1 MYESGQSDDVVR
13 HLNEVNRI
21 IDQNNLN
28 QVDYDTDKLEKV
40 RDDCGDFLKSIEMNA
55 VLEYAEVT
63 PIDLSTGLGEAKS
76 DM

>member
-28 QVDYDTDKLEKV
+28 QVDYDTDKLERV
-40 RDDCGDFLKSIEMNA
+40 RDNCGDFLKSIEMNA
-55 VLEYAEVT
+55 VLEFPEVT